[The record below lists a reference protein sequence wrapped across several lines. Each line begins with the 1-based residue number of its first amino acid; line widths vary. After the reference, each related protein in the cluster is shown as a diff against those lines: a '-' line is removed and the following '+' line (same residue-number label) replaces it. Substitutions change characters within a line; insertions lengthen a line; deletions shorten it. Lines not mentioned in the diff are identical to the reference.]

1 MYESALTIRGLHY
14 SYGAHH
20 VVDGIDL
27 EASTGSILGVLGPNG
42 AGKSTT
48 ISLAVGTR
56 RPDAGSI
63 EIFGLDPHRDHEQTS
78 VLAGVMLQDGGLPMS
93 AKPLAILRH
102 LAALYPNPLSVAEL
116 AEPLGLHEFS
126 SRTIRRL
133 SGGQKQRVALA
144 AALIGR
150 PRLVFLDEPC
160 AGLDPRAREVVH
172 TFIRD
177 LAARDVSVV
186 LTTHDLAEAE
196 ELADEIVVIDRG
208 RIIAQGAPEDLR
220 NASPEGRRLV
230 ITVARPAS
238 AAATASLDPGN
249 SSLLTRMNAIA
260 PTSAKGTTFVI
271 TGELESTQ
279 IAGLCA
285 AVADAGLAITDI
297 DMASQS
303 LADVFFD
310 LTGRPLR

>member
-1 MYESALTIRGLHY
+1 MSESALTIRGLHY

-27 EASTGSILGVLGPNG
+27 DAASGSILGVLGPNG

-56 RPDAGSI
+56 APDAGHI
-63 EIFGLDPHRDHEQTS
+63 EIFGLDPFRQHEKTS
-78 VLAGVMLQDGGLPMS
+78 LLAGVMLQDGGLPMS
-93 AKPLAILRH
+93 AKPLQVLRH
-102 LAALYPNPLSVAEL
+102 LSSLYPNPLSVDEL

-126 SRTIRRL
+126 TRTIRRL

-160 AGLDPRAREVVH
+160 AGLDPRARAVVH
-172 TFIRD
+172 DFIRE
-177 LAARDVSVV
+177 LAAASVAVV

-196 ELADEIVVIDRG
+196 ELADEVVVIDRG

-220 NASPEGRRLV
+220 SASPAGRRLT
-230 ITVARPAS
+230 ITVDHALNPAPPELI
-238 AAATASLDPGN
+238 T
-249 SSLLTRMNAIA
+249 TMNTIA
-260 PTSAKGTTFVI
+260 PTSALGSAFVVD
-271 TGELESTQ
+271 GDLESTQ
-279 IAGLCA
+279 IAGLA
-285 AVADAGLAITDI
+285 TAIAEAGLAITDI
-297 DMASQS
+297 DMHSQS
-303 LADVFFD
+303 LADVFFE

>member
-1 MYESALTIRGLHY
+1 MSETALTIRGLHY

-27 EASTGSILGVLGPNG
+27 DAAPGSILGVLGPNG

-56 RPDAGSI
+56 APDAGRV
-63 EIFGLDPHRDHEQTS
+63 EILGHDPYREHETTAL
-78 VLAGVMLQDGGLPMS
+78 LAGVMLQDGGLPMS
-93 AKPLAILRH
+93 ARPLQVLRH
-102 LAALYPNPLSVAEL
+102 LAALYPDPIPVDEL
-116 AEPLGLHEFS
+116 AGPLGLHEFS
-126 SRTIRRL
+126 TRTIRRL

-160 AGLDPRAREVVH
+160 AGLDPQAREVVH
-172 TFIRD
+172 DFIRD
-177 LAARDVSVV
+177 LAARGVTVV

-196 ELADEIVVIDRG
+196 ELADEVVVIDRG

-220 NASPEGRRLV
+220 NASPAGRRLEIRV
-230 ITVARPAS
+230 NESPAAPVTAHDRAVLLS
-238 AAATASLDPGN
+238 AMGEV
-249 SSLLTRMNAIA
+249 A
-260 PTSAKGTTFVI
+260 PTFASGTSLIVD
-271 TGELESTQ
+271 GELDSHQ
-279 IAGLCA
+279 IARLCTL
-285 AVADAGLAITDI
+285 VAEAGLAITDI
-297 DMASQS
+297 DMHSQS
-303 LADVFFD
+303 LADVFFE

>member
-1 MYESALTIRGLHY
+1 MSESALTIRGLHY

-27 EASTGSILGVLGPNG
+27 DAATGSILGVLGPNG

-56 RPDAGSI
+56 APDAGRV
-63 EIFGLDPHRDHEQTS
+63 EIFGHDPFRDHASTS
-78 VLAGVMLQDGGLPMS
+78 LLAGVMLQDGGLPMS
-93 AKPLAILRH
+93 AKPLQVLRH
-102 LAALYPNPLSVAEL
+102 LASLYPNPLTVDEL
-116 AEPLGLHEFS
+116 ADPLGLHEFS
-126 SRTIRRL
+126 TRTIRRL

-160 AGLDPRAREVVH
+160 AGLDPQARAVVH
-172 TFIRD
+172 DFIRE
-177 LAARDVSVV
+177 LAAASVAVV

-196 ELADEIVVIDRG
+196 ELADEVVVIDRG

-220 NASPEGRRLV
+220 NASPAGRRLV
-230 ITVARPAS
+230 ITVGQPLEPATRELLATMNTIATTSVVGPALVVDGDLDS
-238 AAATASLDPGN
+238 A
-249 SSLLTRMNAIA
+249 
-260 PTSAKGTTFVI
+260 
-271 TGELESTQ
+271 Q
-279 IAGLCA
+279 IAGLCT
-285 AVADAGLAITDI
+285 AVAEAGLAITDI
-297 DMASQS
+297 DMHSQS
-303 LADVFFD
+303 LADVFFE

>member
-1 MYESALTIRGLHY
+1 MVSESALTIRGLHY

-27 EASTGSILGVLGPNG
+27 DATTGSILGVLGPNG

-56 RPDAGSI
+56 PPDAGQI
-63 EIFGLDPHRDHEQTS
+63 EIFGLDPYRRHDQTS
-78 VLAGVMLQDGGLPMS
+78 LLAGVMLQDGGLPMS
-93 AKPLAILRH
+93 AKPLQVLRH
-102 LAALYPNPLSVAEL
+102 LASLYPNPLTIDEL
-116 AEPLGLHEFS
+116 AEPLGIHEFA

-133 SGGQKQRVALA
+133 SGGQKQRVAMA

-160 AGLDPRAREVVH
+160 AGLDPQARAVVH
-172 TFIRD
+172 DFIRE
-177 LAARDVSVV
+177 LAAASVAVV

-196 ELADEIVVIDRG
+196 ELADEVIVIDRG

-220 NASPEGRRLV
+220 NASPAGRRLV
-230 ITVARPAS
+230 ITVDRP
-238 AAATASLDPGN
+238 LDQTHREL
-249 SSLLTRMNAIA
+249 SSTMSTIA
-260 PTSAKGTTFVI
+260 PTSAVGSGFVI
-271 TGELESTQ
+271 DGDLSSGQ
-279 IAGLCA
+279 IAALCT
-285 AVADAGLAITDI
+285 AVAEAGLAITDI
-297 DMASQS
+297 DMHSQS
-303 LADVFFD
+303 LADVFFE

>member
-1 MYESALTIRGLHY
+1 MSASALTIRGLQY

-27 EASTGSILGVLGPNG
+27 DAATGSILGVLGPNG

-56 RPDAGSI
+56 APDAGRV
-63 EIFGLDPHRDHEQTS
+63 EIFGHDPFRDHARTS
-78 VLAGVMLQDGGLPMS
+78 LLAGVMLQDGGLPMS
-93 AKPLAILRH
+93 AKPLQVLRH
-102 LAALYPNPLSVAEL
+102 LASLYPNPLSVDEL
-116 AEPLGLHEFS
+116 ADPLGLHEFS
-126 SRTIRRL
+126 TRTIRRL

-160 AGLDPRAREVVH
+160 AGLDPQARAVVH
-172 TFIRD
+172 DFIRE
-177 LAARDVSVV
+177 LAAASVAVV

-196 ELADEIVVIDRG
+196 ELADEVVVIDRG

-220 NASPEGRRLV
+220 SASPTGRRLV
-230 ITVARPAS
+230 ITVGRQLQPAPRELL
-238 AAATASLDPGN
+238 AT
-249 SSLLTRMNAIA
+249 MNTIA
-260 PTSAKGTTFVI
+260 PTSVAGPALVVD
-271 TGELESTQ
+271 GDLDSAQ

-285 AVADAGLAITDI
+285 AVADAGLAITDL
-297 DMASQS
+297 DMHSQS
-303 LADVFFD
+303 LADVFFE

>member
-1 MYESALTIRGLHY
+1 MSESALTIRGLHY

-27 EASTGSILGVLGPNG
+27 DAATGSILGVLGPNG

-56 RPDAGSI
+56 APDAGRV
-63 EIFGLDPHRDHEQTS
+63 EIFGHDPFRDHASTS
-78 VLAGVMLQDGGLPMS
+78 LLAGVMLQDGGLPMS
-93 AKPLAILRH
+93 AKPLQVLRH
-102 LAALYPNPLSVAEL
+102 LASLYPNPLTVDEL
-116 AEPLGLHEFS
+116 ADPLGLHEFS
-126 SRTIRRL
+126 TRTIRRL

-160 AGLDPRAREVVH
+160 AGLDPQARAVVH
-172 TFIRD
+172 DFIRE
-177 LAARDVSVV
+177 LAAASVAVV

-196 ELADEIVVIDRG
+196 ELADEVVVIDRG

-220 NASPEGRRLV
+220 NASPAGRRLV
-230 ITVARPAS
+230 ITVGQP
-238 AAATASLDPGN
+238 LEPDPRE
-249 SSLLTRMNAIA
+249 LLTTMNTIA
-260 PTSAKGTTFVI
+260 PTSVVGPALVVDGD
-271 TGELESTQ
+271 LDSAQ
-279 IAGLCA
+279 IAGLCT
-285 AVADAGLAITDI
+285 AVAEAGLAITDI
-297 DMASQS
+297 DMHSQS
-303 LADVFFD
+303 LADVFFE

>member
-1 MYESALTIRGLHY
+1 MSESALTIRGLHY

-27 EASTGSILGVLGPNG
+27 EAATGFILGVLGPNG

-56 RPDAGSI
+56 APDAGTV
-63 EIFGLDPHRDHEQTS
+63 EIFGFDPHREHERTAL
-78 VLAGVMLQDGGLPMS
+78 LAGVMLQDGGLPMS
-93 AKPLAILRH
+93 AKPLQVLRH
-102 LAALYPNPLSVAEL
+102 LASLYPDPLPADEL
-116 AEPLGLHEFS
+116 AGPLGIHEFS

-160 AGLDPRAREVVH
+160 AGLDPQARAVVH
-172 TFIRD
+172 DYIRE
-177 LAARDVSVV
+177 LAAASVAVV
-186 LTTHDLAEAE
+186 LTTHDLTEAE
-196 ELADEIVVIDRG
+196 ELADEVVVIDRG

-220 NASPEGRRLV
+220 NASPAGRRLV
-230 ITVARPAS
+230 IATDRDLD
-238 AAATASLDPGN
+238 AAPRELIET
-249 SSLLTRMNAIA
+249 MNTIA
-260 PTSAKGTTFVI
+260 PTSAMGSALVVD
-271 TGELESTQ
+271 GDLDSAA
-279 IAGLCA
+279 IAGLCTV
-285 AVADAGLAITDI
+285 VAEAGLAITDI
-297 DMASQS
+297 DMHSQS
-303 LADVFFD
+303 LADVFFE

>member
-1 MYESALTIRGLHY
+1 MSESALTIRGLHY

-27 EASTGSILGVLGPNG
+27 DAATGSILGVLGPNG

-56 RPDAGSI
+56 APDAGRV
-63 EIFGLDPHRDHEQTS
+63 EIFGLDPFRRHEQTS
-78 VLAGVMLQDGGLPMS
+78 QLAGVMLQDGGLPMS
-93 AKPLAILRH
+93 AKPLQVLRH
-102 LAALYPNPLSVAEL
+102 LASLYPNPLSVDDL

-160 AGLDPRAREVVH
+160 AGLDPQARAVVH
-172 TFIRD
+172 DFIRE
-177 LAARDVSVV
+177 LAAASVAVV

-196 ELADEIVVIDRG
+196 ELADEVVVIDRG

-220 NASPEGRRLV
+220 NASPAGRRLI
-230 ITVARPAS
+230 ITVGQPPE
-238 AAATASLDPGN
+238 TAPEQLM
-249 SSLLTRMNAIA
+249 TTMNTIA
-260 PTSAKGTTFVI
+260 PTSAVGSALVVE
-271 TGELESTQ
+271 GDLDSVQ
-279 IAGLCA
+279 IAGLTT
-285 AVADAGLAITDI
+285 AVAEAGLAITDI
-297 DMASQS
+297 DMHSQS

>member
-1 MYESALTIRGLHY
+1 MSDSALTIRGLHY

-27 EASTGSILGVLGPNG
+27 DAATGSILGVLGPNG

-56 RPDAGSI
+56 APDAGRV
-63 EIFGLDPHRDHEQTS
+63 EIFGHDPFRDHASTS
-78 VLAGVMLQDGGLPMS
+78 LLAGVMLQDGGLPMS
-93 AKPLAILRH
+93 AKPLQVLRH
-102 LAALYPNPLSVAEL
+102 LASLYPNPLSVDEL

-126 SRTIRRL
+126 TRTIRRL

-160 AGLDPRAREVVH
+160 AGLDPQAREVVH
-172 TFIRD
+172 DFIRE
-177 LAARDVSVV
+177 LAAASVAVV

-196 ELADEIVVIDRG
+196 ELADEVVVIDRG

-220 NASPEGRRLV
+220 NASPAGRRLV
-230 ITVARPAS
+230 ITVGQPLEPAPRELL
-238 AAATASLDPGN
+238 ATMNRIAATSVVGAALVVDGDLD
-249 SSLLTRMNAIA
+249 
-260 PTSAKGTTFVI
+260 
-271 TGELESTQ
+271 STQ
-279 IAGLCA
+279 IAGLCT
-285 AVADAGLAITDI
+285 AVAEAGLAITDI
-297 DMASQS
+297 DMHSQS
-303 LADVFFD
+303 LADVFFE

>member
-1 MYESALTIRGLHY
+1 MVSDSALTIRGLHY

-27 EASTGSILGVLGPNG
+27 DAATGSILGVLGPNG

-56 RPDAGSI
+56 APDAGRV
-63 EIFGLDPHRDHEQTS
+63 EIFGHDPFRDHASTS
-78 VLAGVMLQDGGLPMS
+78 LLAGVMLQDGGLPMS
-93 AKPLAILRH
+93 AKPLQVLRH
-102 LAALYPNPLSVAEL
+102 LASLYPNPLSVDEL

-126 SRTIRRL
+126 TRTIRRL

-160 AGLDPRAREVVH
+160 AGLDPQAREVVH
-172 TFIRD
+172 DFIRE
-177 LAARDVSVV
+177 LAAASVAVV

-196 ELADEIVVIDRG
+196 ELADEVVVIDRG

-220 NASPEGRRLV
+220 NASPAGRRLV
-230 ITVARPAS
+230 ITVGQPLEPAPRELL
-238 AAATASLDPGN
+238 ATMNRIAATSVVGAALVVDGDLD
-249 SSLLTRMNAIA
+249 
-260 PTSAKGTTFVI
+260 
-271 TGELESTQ
+271 STQ
-279 IAGLCA
+279 IAGLCT
-285 AVADAGLAITDI
+285 AVAEAGLAITDI
-297 DMASQS
+297 DMHSQS
-303 LADVFFD
+303 LADVFFE

>member
-1 MYESALTIRGLHY
+1 MSESALTIRGLHY

-27 EASTGSILGVLGPNG
+27 DASTGSILGVLGPNG

-56 RPDAGSI
+56 APDAGRV
-63 EIFGLDPHRDHEQTS
+63 EIFGHDPFRDHASTS
-78 VLAGVMLQDGGLPMS
+78 LLAGVMLQDGGLPMS
-93 AKPLAILRH
+93 AKPLQVLRH
-102 LAALYPNPLSVAEL
+102 LASLYPNPLSVDEL
-116 AEPLGLHEFS
+116 ADPLGLHEFS
-126 SRTIRRL
+126 TRTIRRL

-160 AGLDPRAREVVH
+160 AGLDPQARAVVH
-172 TFIRD
+172 DFIRE
-177 LAARDVSVV
+177 LAAAAVAVV

-196 ELADEIVVIDRG
+196 ELADEVVVIDRG

-220 NASPEGRRLV
+220 NASPAGRRLV
-230 ITVARPAS
+230 IRVSQPLEPAPRELL
-238 AAATASLDPGN
+238 ATMNRVAATSVVGPALVVDGDLD
-249 SSLLTRMNAIA
+249 
-260 PTSAKGTTFVI
+260 SA
-271 TGELESTQ
+271 Q
-279 IAGLCA
+279 IAGLCT
-285 AVADAGLAITDI
+285 AVAEAGLAITDI
-297 DMASQS
+297 DMHSQS
-303 LADVFFD
+303 LADVFFE

>member
-1 MYESALTIRGLHY
+1 MSASALTIRGLQY

-27 EASTGSILGVLGPNG
+27 DAATGSILGVLGPNG

-56 RPDAGSI
+56 APDAGRV
-63 EIFGLDPHRDHEQTS
+63 EIFGHDPFRNHARTS
-78 VLAGVMLQDGGLPMS
+78 LLAGVMLQDGGLPMS
-93 AKPLAILRH
+93 AKPLQVLRH
-102 LAALYPNPLSVAEL
+102 LASLYPSPLSVDEL
-116 AEPLGLHEFS
+116 ADPLGLHEFS
-126 SRTIRRL
+126 TRTIRRL

-160 AGLDPRAREVVH
+160 AGLDPQARAVVH
-172 TFIRD
+172 DFIRE
-177 LAARDVSVV
+177 LAAASVAVV

-196 ELADEIVVIDRG
+196 ELADEVVVIDRG

-220 NASPEGRRLV
+220 SASPTGRRLV
-230 ITVARPAS
+230 ITVGRQLQPAPRELL
-238 AAATASLDPGN
+238 AT
-249 SSLLTRMNAIA
+249 MNTIA
-260 PTSAKGTTFVI
+260 PTSVAGPALVVD
-271 TGELESTQ
+271 GDLDSAQ

-285 AVADAGLAITDI
+285 AVADAGLAITDL
-297 DMASQS
+297 DMHSQS
-303 LADVFFD
+303 LADVFFE